1 MFKSLFSEVHFHTTF
16 FLSGL
21 VQWHTILDIR
31 TRSKRGGTYIA
42 LSYQIHTPGN
52 FLLLMT
58 LEFPEHQKVLL
69 LNTHRNIPVW
79 DSWDCPGPES
89 SQHLVLLPSFSRQ
102 FQVVPAD
109 LGSSRN
115 PGSSDSLIFYFL
127 GEYSNHWLTLYFLSY
142 LAHTWKER
150 LQTPIIKRENRTAGN
165 AVWCLIWGI
174 KFKIHIQSLHFLPGS
189 GLIMLAATSE
199 NTARQRLTCDCACS
213 FFSSGCVSL
222 KLFLWAINDS
232 ENCETKKIMH

>member
-150 LQTPIIKRENRTAGN
+150 LQTPLRGRTVLQEMLCDALYEGSN
-165 AVWCLIWGI
+165 LRYIYRVCTFYQVVGSLCWLQHL
-174 KFKIHIQSLHFLPGS
+174 KIQ
-189 GLIMLAATSE
+189 
-199 NTARQRLTCDCACS
+199 Q
-213 FFSSGCVSL
+213 
-222 KLFLWAINDS
+222 DS
-232 ENCETKKIMH
+232 I